1 MTDDAR
7 DSGFTFFLDRG
18 LGSRIVPQALREA
31 GWVLETMDERYG
43 ADGSQ
48 HVPDVQWIEEA
59 TLRGDIL
66 LCKDLAIARNPVE
79 ARVVYTSGARM
90 FALANARMVGKEM
103 SSAFLGNEAQ
113 IIHVARRVT
122 EPFAVGHDGLRR
134 VPPAVPGRR
143 LRPLRAGYAHRCL

>member
-1 MTDDAR
+1 
-7 DSGFTFFLDRG
+7 
-18 LGSRIVPQALREA
+18 
-31 GWVLETMDERYG
+31 MDERYG
-43 ADGSQ
+43 AGGSQ
-48 HVPDVQWIEEA
+48 HIADVQWIEEA

-103 SSAFLGNEAQ
+103 SAAFLGNEAQ

-122 EPFAVGHDGLRR
+122 EPFVFAVGQDGLRR
-134 VPPAVPGRR
+134 VR
-143 LRPLRAGYAHRCL
+143 LRYPVVGSDL

>member
-7 DSGFTFFLDRG
+7 DSGFTFVLDRG

-43 ADGSQ
+43 TDDSQ
-48 HVPDVQWIEEA
+48 RIADVQWVEEA

-66 LCKDLAIARNPVE
+66 LCKDLAITRNLVE
-79 ARVVYTSGARM
+79 ARVVYTCGARIL
-90 FALANARMVGKEM
+90 ALANARMVGKEM
-103 SSAFLGNEAQ
+103 AAAFLGNEAQ

-122 EPFAVGHDGLRR
+122 QPFVFAVGNDGLRR
-134 VPPAVPGRR
+134 AR
-143 LRPLRAGYAHRCL
+143 LRYPVEGSEL